1 LEETPKTVSKKK
13 STPTLQQAQP
23 VSGKRRRKWTEDET
37 TTLLLGVKKHGIGN
51 WTKILNDPGYGFEDR
66 TTLQLK
72 DRFRTCFPHGLEEAL
87 VEKQQVLRNDNLPV
101 EGQSRPV
108 ASTALQEGVKST
120 RKHPRAPGCGASMW
134 LDTSTNKPQPVNSS
148 PSYPQAAPSR
158 ARKRHF
164 KKLDDLG
171 IQQPLDKSARRSRR
185 SYTDEEDQNILKGY
199 KKYGPSA
206 WAHIRDDPELGLSG
220 RTSGDLRDRF
230 RTRFPNTYTG
240 NIKDKHAREKG
251 KASVASSR
259 QAQALAVMQPA
270 EPIETQAQAKEAPS
284 EPTSS
289 QDKLPSMYLIMDD
302 PGYNLPSISYTDLLN
317 YVPVSDTQSFDLLP
331 ALDWGEPTTDNGDLS
346 RILLD
351 ESWGDGAVREGKGR
365 HNVSDIS
372 NLCIEMAQG
381 SSPSSKVGGMGT
393 VALSDLLTKNVQP
406 VQGMARM
413 GRIQDIMD

>member
-1 LEETPKTVSKKK
+1 
-13 STPTLQQAQP
+13 
-23 VSGKRRRKWTEDET
+23 
-37 TTLLLGVKKHGIGN
+37 
-51 WTKILNDPGYGFEDR
+51 
-66 TTLQLK
+66 
-72 DRFRTCFPHGLEEAL
+72 
-87 VEKQQVLRNDNLPV
+87 
-101 EGQSRPV
+101 
-108 ASTALQEGVKST
+108 
-120 RKHPRAPGCGASMW
+120 
-134 LDTSTNKPQPVNSS
+134 
-148 PSYPQAAPSR
+148 
-158 ARKRHF
+158 
-164 KKLDDLG
+164 
-171 IQQPLDKSARRSRR
+171 
-185 SYTDEEDQNILKGY
+185 
-199 KKYGPSA
+199 
-206 WAHIRDDPELGLSG
+206 
-220 RTSGDLRDRF
+220 
-230 RTRFPNTYTG
+230 
-240 NIKDKHAREKG
+240 
-251 KASVASSR
+251 
-259 QAQALAVMQPA
+259 MQPA
-270 EPIETQAQAKEAPS
+270 EPVETQAQAKEAPS